1 MIEETKTHHQGR
13 TFWCVMSLPEYDPSK
28 GTRKQRICPVK

>member
-13 TFWCVMSLPEYDPSK
+13 TFWCVMHDHCL
-28 GTRKQRICPVK
+28 